1 MENSRQSVALNDDQL
16 LQAIACVVD
25 GKTATYVSGPI
36 TTGQHFIN
44 WYVHAG
50 FRLGHGSE
58 AYLEAL
64 RRDVVA
70 VNQKMIAEVTRQ
82 TRGTGR
88 LVIEPATLE
97 VNGWGQTDYVSFWLK
112 VIDTFASEMVMVPQ
126 WQYSLGCCAEFRHAI
141 DGGLTVKDHRGEHI
155 DRATGMNMLLDAA
168 KDIEAR
174 GRDFEF
180 LIKLAARLS
189 RFADQH

>member
-1 MENSRQSVALNDDQL
+1 MENSCQSVALSDDQL
-16 LQAIACVVD
+16 LRAIACVVE

-44 WYVHAG
+44 WYLRVG
-50 FRLGHGSE
+50 SRLGHGSE

-64 RRDVVA
+64 RQDVVA
-70 VNQKMIAEVTRQ
+70 ANQKVIEEVTRQ

-97 VNGWGQTDYVSFWLK
+97 VNGWGQADYVSFWLK
-112 VIDTFASEMVMVPQ
+112 VIDMFAAEMVMVSQ

-168 KDIEAR
+168 NDIEAR
-174 GRDFEF
+174 GHDFEF
-180 LIKLAARLS
+180 LIKVAAKLR